1 MFPKKSC
8 TQLQNDVDQLLVIQI
23 RISKASKLLRHPV
36 PNIGNAAFS
45 AKYRSA
51 RKTCNIQLWLLN
63 LNTTLVTMAK
73 QILAAQIWAPIMYD
87 HVFQTSYCVLV
98 SGDELN
104 NDKAPIYNVQ
114 WWNVI
119 IIILCNL
126 VINYLI
132 KFIFHVEGCK
142 GWKRLID

>member
-1 MFPKKSC
+1 MTAKSEYHIGDYGE
-8 TQLQNDVDQLLVIQI
+8 T
-23 RISKASKLLRHPV
+23 
-36 PNIGNAAFS
+36 NIG
-45 AKYRSA
+45 
-51 RKTCNIQLWLLN
+51 CPN
-63 LNTTLVTMAK
+63 LS
-73 QILAAQIWAPIMYD
+73 PIMYD